1 MLHCLAHHIRFQL
14 YSDDANF
21 GTGTGWTEYF
31 LPFCEEVH
39 EPFHQRYN
47 FHRLP
52 SWRRVLKLCRR
63 QKSVGPIAWKVK
75 SVQKTVMGHL
85 IAFLTYKEWVLL
97 GQDVPSF
104 TQQHYRIP
112 ELGIDGSYTDAYSL
126 LARMIWNLQPDILH
140 QEAIYR
146 NRLKIPKDMSGIH
159 LRGGDKS
166 RETKLISA
174 QRIMQVLNPKKGVC
188 VFILTD
194 DYRMFQKLQADYPQL
209 RLVTLCQPK
218 ETGYHHRE
226 FCKLTPQKRK
236 EAIIRL
242 LISVN
247 LLLDRRSFVGSIT
260 TGPSVFVMKLR
271 ADDPLVQAVD
281 CPKEKLA
288 STLSLTID
296 ARAAI
301 SKKYMQC

>member
-1 MLHCLAHHIRFQL
+1 M
-14 YSDDANF
+14 Y
-21 GTGTGWTEYF
+21 
-31 LPFCEEVH
+31 
-39 EPFHQRYN
+39 
-47 FHRLP
+47 
-52 SWRRVLKLCRR
+52 
-63 QKSVGPIAWKVK
+63 
-75 SVQKTVMGHL
+75 
-85 IAFLTYKEWVLL
+85 
-97 GQDVPSF
+97 
-104 TQQHYRIP
+104 
-112 ELGIDGSYTDAYSL
+112 
-126 LARMIWNLQPDILH
+126 
-140 QEAIYR
+140 
-146 NRLKIPKDMSGIH
+146 GIH
-159 LRGGDKS
+159 IRGGDKS
-166 RETKLISA
+166 RETELISA
-174 QRIMQVLNPKKGVC
+174 QRIMQVQNPKKGVC

-209 RLVTLCQPK
+209 RLVTLCQAG
-218 ETGYHHRE
+218 ETGYHHQE

-247 LLLDRRSFVGSIT
+247 LLHDSRSFVGSIT

-271 ADDPLVQAVD
+271 ANDPLVQAVD